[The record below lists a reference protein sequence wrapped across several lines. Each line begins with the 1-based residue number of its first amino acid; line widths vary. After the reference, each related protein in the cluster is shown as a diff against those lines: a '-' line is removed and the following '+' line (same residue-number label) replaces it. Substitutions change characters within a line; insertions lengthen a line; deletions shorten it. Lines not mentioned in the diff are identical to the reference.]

1 MLGLSP
7 GLASGLGAKILND
20 IALMVFQDGPTQL

>member
-7 GLASGLGAKILND
+7 GLASGLGAKILNN